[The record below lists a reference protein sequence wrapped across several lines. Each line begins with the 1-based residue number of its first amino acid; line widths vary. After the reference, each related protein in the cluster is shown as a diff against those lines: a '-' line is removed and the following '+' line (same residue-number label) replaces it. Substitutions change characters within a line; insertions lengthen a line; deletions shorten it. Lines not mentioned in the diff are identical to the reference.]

1 MSLRDGLE
9 ILGGCGGFY
18 KFTCILFSVRPS
30 GTHSFVARRKNG
42 EKGVPKGSKAALW
55 NLAFYTGDMMGDVRN
70 PYEFAVMQFTRFR
83 SVRRRAGGVRFVKP
97 STTFMQHAARLQTLL
112 PPDSCVLRP
121 DGDALASPE
130 EVPLGYTALRRIRNT
145 FRITS
150 VVQTRQLVGCVE
162 LDFQPSLRTSAH
174 TGVAIRIPLWYAQLI
189 CMTFRRTDCHTPT
202 EVPLGEDGRH
212 KVRPAWGQHEPLGN

>member
-1 MSLRDGLE
+1 MLYVFTDRSTQPTTSGGNIFRCTTKDIEERRVKGTAVPFNP
-9 ILGGCGGFY
+9 LG
-18 KFTCILFSVRPS
+18 VN
-30 GTHSFVARRKNG
+30 A
-42 EKGVPKGSKAALW
+42 
-55 NLAFYTGDMMGDVRN
+55 DMRGDVRRS
-70 PYEFAVMQFTRFR
+70 YVFAEVQFTRLR
-83 SVRRRAGGVRFVKP
+83 PARRRAPVGSALVVPSALAFEWLTPKSKRFLSCK
-97 STTFMQHAARLQTLL
+97 ALALLQTLF